1 MDTQREPPLNPEHDL
16 IAALQRRDPAA
27 LATLFERYADK
38 IYRLGVS
45 ILHDEQQADGVV
57 QNTFLALIKHADSFE
72 GRSSVG
78 TWLYR
83 VGYNECMMRLRSVR
97 PDYELDA
104 LPEADTMPATFVDWS
119 AVPDQVIGSA
129 EAASEMERA
138 IASLKHDL
146 RVVFILR
153 DIEGLSTE
161 ETAQTLGIT
170 PGAVKVRLHRAR
182 LALREKLAVY
192 FEERVRS

>member
-1 MDTQREPPLNPEHDL
+1 MNAEPDL
-16 IAALQRRDPAA
+16 LAALRRRDPAA
-27 LATLFERYADK
+27 LEALFERYADR
-38 IYRLGVS
+38 IYRLAVS

-57 QNTFLALIKHADSFE
+57 QNTFLALIRHADSLE

-83 VGYNECMMRLRSVR
+83 VGYNECMMRLRSAR
-97 PDYELDA
+97 PDFELDA
-104 LPEADTMPATFVDWS
+104 LPDEDTMPACFVDWS
-119 AVPDQVIGSA
+119 AVPDRVIDSA
-129 EAASEMERA
+129 EAAGEMERA

-146 RVVFILR
+146 RMVFILR

-182 LALREKLAVY
+182 LALREKLALY
-192 FEERVRS
+192 FAERVRS